1 MTWGASAWGDKPLG
15 WVPAVGGGTAY
26 TLSAD
31 SAALSLAGQDAALT
45 YTPVSGATYT
55 LTAASGSLIL
65 AGQDAALVADV
76 ADVAARFGGF
86 ESRIVPMVQRK
97 TLLQRIRESHPIRIK
112 PVKQKAR
119 KKASAEGAASVIEV
133 RAAQLAIDDGSEA
146 EFRSLMDQWIAQKPV
161 IPEAAGLD
169 PYALFM
175 AQVALQI
182 KQIEQ
187 DDEDA
192 VLTLLLC

>member
-1 MTWGASAWGDKPLG
+1 MTWAASAWGDKPLG
-15 WVPAVGGGTAY
+15 WEPPASGGGPTY

-31 SAALSLAGQDAALT
+31 SAALTLAGQDAALT
-45 YTPVSGATYT
+45 AQRRLAADSAA
-55 LTAASGSLIL
+55 LTL
-65 AGQDAALVADV
+65 AGQDATLTYSG
-76 ADVAARFGGF
+76 DVAARVGSF
-86 ESRIVPMVQRK
+86 EYRIVPMVRHK
-97 TLLQRIRESHPIRIK
+97 TLLQRIRESRPIKVK
-112 PVKQKAR
+112 PVKQKVR
-119 KKASAEGAASVIEV
+119 KKASVIEV

-146 EFRSLMDQWIAQKPV
+146 EFRALMDQWVAQKLV
-161 IPEAAGLD
+161 IPEAAGVD
-169 PYALFM
+169 QYAIFM